1 MRETWTVVVSPEVA
15 SWYRRLN
22 PADRRLVDKML
33 DKLRTLG
40 SQLRM
45 PHSRP
50 LGEGL
55 FELRFAIQQATVD
68 QRITYTFEPQQR
80 IITLTFRKTRS
91 NERHEVARARQAKA
105 DHEKESEA

>member
-1 MRETWTVVVSPEVA
+1 
-15 SWYRRLN
+15 
-22 PADRRLVDKML
+22 
-33 DKLRTLG
+33 
-40 SQLRM
+40 M

-68 QRITYTFEPQQR
+68 QQITYTFEPQQR
-80 IITLTFRKTRS
+80 IITLTTFRKTRS

-105 DHEKESEA
+105 DHKKESEA